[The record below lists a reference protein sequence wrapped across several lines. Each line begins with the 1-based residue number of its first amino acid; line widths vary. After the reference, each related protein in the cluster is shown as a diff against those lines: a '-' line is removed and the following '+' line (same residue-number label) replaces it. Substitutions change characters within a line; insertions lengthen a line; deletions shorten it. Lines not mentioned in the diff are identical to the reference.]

1 MSRRAVQAMEK
12 LGTIGFP
19 MPPQDLSIDM
29 KKLLTVMEAMAEG
42 LAPKPPP
49 PINIV
54 SEPSNAKKTKA

>member
-1 MSRRAVQAMEK
+1 
-12 LGTIGFP
+12 

-49 PINIV
+49 PIKIV
-54 SEPSNAKKTKA
+54 SEPSNPKKGDA